1 MNKEIITI
9 LDLINLIGKKG
20 KKGKKERLPK
30 KIKVDNSIL
39 SLEIK
44 EGLHYKFSNNGWL
57 CFDYYIENAKLDYEI
72 EIIEW

>member
-1 MNKEIITI
+1 MKSKYKNVMNKEKITI
-9 LDLINLIGKKG
+9 LDLINLI
-20 KKGKKERLPK
+20 GKKERLPK

-39 SLEIK
+39 SLE
-44 EGLHYKFSNNGWL
+44 ELRYKFSNNGWL